1 MECIIS
7 NQSIVTLA
15 KEQASCD
22 LGGEAVVLNFKDGTY
37 YGLDS
42 VGTSVWKFIQ
52 EAKTIS
58 EGNEYILSNYE
69 VEPKQCENDLLQLF
83 NELEEHKLIYIKHE
97 AVT

>member
-1 MECIIS
+1 MGDE
-7 NQSIVTLA
+7 
-15 KEQASCD
+15 
-22 LGGEAVVLNFKDGTY
+22 VVILNFYNGTY

-58 EGNEYILSNYE
+58 EVNEYILSNYE

-83 NELEEHKLIYIKHE
+83 NELEEHKLICIQHE